1 MKDSYRCGDS
11 ISILLNL
18 KIRIMNIRQLRAG
31 NLVTTIE
38 TPRIDKEL
46 CIYRV
51 SKTIINRE
59 SATIETSLDG
69 NYYRTSVKIDNI
81 FPIRIKRDM
90 LDSMGF
96 KLDCGVYCMDLK
108 DMSLGYFSSISLIF
122 NIIPNFTLV
131 INGRID
137 QFLRLCQILASV
149 AEPNI

>member
-1 MKDSYRCGDS
+1 MD
-11 ISILLNL
+11 
-18 KIRIMNIRQLRAG
+18 IRQLRAG

-59 SATIETSLDG
+59 LATIETSLDG

-81 FPIRIKRDM
+81 LPIRIKRDM
-90 LDSMGF
+90 LDSIGF
-96 KLDCGVYCMDLK
+96 KLYCGVYCMDFK
-108 DMSLGYFSSISLIF
+108 GYEFRLLFDKSYF
-122 NIIPNFTLV
+122 NDIPNFTLV

-137 QFLRLCQILASV
+137 QFLRAYVKYLHQLQNLIFDVTDLELNV
-149 AEPNI
+149 DNLITK